1 VFIRV
6 YLWPSSFE
14 TPVSPP
20 TGAEPPGAFPRID
33 SHQHFTAEYLPSLL
47 LPILKRNRFDGS
59 VAVANRPSV
68 EETRWLL
75 SLAAGHDF
83 IRAVV
88 GWADLADPRVGELLD
103 EFQRHA
109 KFRGVCY
116 AFAGEL
122 PPGLAEVERRGLT
135 LDVSS
140 GFTPAIAEQF
150 PGLRVAIDGV
160 GTARATPPPS
170 VAQYPNVFAKISG
183 LITAAPT
190 SWKAAEFQPA
200 VRAALE
206 AFGPERAMFGSD
218 WPSYL
223 PAGTWKAAL
232 AAFTQAIGP
241 QSLLTREHLLGG
253 TARRFYR
260 LETGDAA

>member
-1 VFIRV
+1 M
-6 YLWPSSFE
+6 SG
-14 TPVSPP
+14 P
-20 TGAEPPGAFPRID
+20 TGEDQAGAFPRID
-33 SHQHFTAEYLPSLL
+33 SHQHFTREYLPSLL
-47 LPILKRNRFDGS
+47 GPILKRNRFDGS
-59 VAVANRPSV
+59 VAVAARPSV

-75 SLAAGHDF
+75 SLASEYSF

-88 GWADLADPRVGELLD
+88 GWADLADPRVGDTLD
-103 EFQRHA
+103 EYRRHP

-135 LDVSS
+135 LDVSA
-140 GFTPAIAEQF
+140 GFTPAIVERF
-150 PGLRVAIDGV
+150 PDLRVTIDHV
-160 GTARATPPPS
+160 GTARATIPPS
-170 VAQYPNVFAKISG
+170 VARYPNVFAKISG
-183 LITAAPT
+183 LITHAPT

-206 AFGPERAMFGSD
+206 TFGPERAMFGSD

-223 PAGTWKAAL
+223 PEGTWKAAL

-241 QSLLTREHLLGG
+241 QTLETREHLLGG
-253 TARRFYR
+253 TAQRFYR